1 MEYGLIGEHLSHSF
15 SKMIHERVASYQYEL
30 HEVAKDDLHSFMMNK
45 EFKAINVT
53 IPYKQD
59 VIPYL
64 DELSPLAKDIGAVN
78 CITNK
83 NGYLKGYNT
92 DVLGFIELVKYSNI
106 DVKNKNALV
115 LGNGGAS
122 KAIQAGL
129 KQLGIKSILIAS
141 ILNEEGTIPY
151 EDIYLHQE
159 IEIIVNT
166 TPVGMYPNNNNKII
180 DVSKFNKLEGFIDV
194 IYNPINTVTVLEA
207 TEKGIKAIGGLYM
220 LVAQAVKAIEIF
232 LDTKIEDN
240 VISKIYNEIKNDNS
254 NIVLIG
260 MPSSGKSAIGKLI
273 AEKLNLEFIDT
284 DEYIINKIQM
294 PIKDYFAK
302 YGEDKFRELEHLV
315 VEEIYKYT
323 PKVISTGGGI
333 IKNKSNI
340 DLLKQNGIIYF
351 INRPLDK
358 LFPSNDRPLSS
369 NKDDLINLYNTRLPL
384 YKRYSDIEINNDD
397 DINKAYLEI
406 LKRR

>member
-1 MEYGLIGEHLSHSF
+1 MKYGLIGEHLSHSF
-15 SKMIHERVASYQYEL
+15 SKMIHERVASYEYEI
-30 HEVAKDDLHSFMMNK
+30 HEVAKDKLRSFMLEK
-45 EFKAINVT
+45 DFTAINVT
-53 IPYKQD
+53 IPYKEE

-64 DELSPLAKDIGAVN
+64 DELSDLAKDIKAVN

-92 DVLGFIELVKYSNI
+92 DVLGFIELVKYSDI
-106 DVKNKNALV
+106 DVKNKSVLV

-122 KAIQAGL
+122 KAIQVGL
-129 KQLGIKSILIAS
+129 KKLGVKSILIAS
-141 ILNEEGTIPY
+141 ILNEEGTISY
-151 EDIYLHQE
+151 DDIYLHQE

-166 TPVGMYPNNNNKII
+166 TPVGMYPNNDHKII
-180 DVSKFNKLEGFIDV
+180 DVSKFKNLEGFIDV
-194 IYNPINTVTVLEA
+194 IYNPINTKTVLEA
-207 TEKGIKAIGGLYM
+207 KELGIKAIGGLYM
-220 LVAQAVKAIEIF
+220 LVAQAIKAIEIF
-232 LDTKIEDN
+232 LDKKLDDEI
-240 VISKIYNEIKNDNS
+240 ISKVYEEIKNENS

-273 AEKLNLEFIDT
+273 ASKLNLEFIDT
-284 DEYIINKIQM
+284 DEVIVNKIKM
-294 PIKDYFAK
+294 PIKDYFSL
-302 YGEDKFRELEHLV
+302 YGEDKFRELEHQV

-340 DLLKQNGIIYF
+340 DLLKQNGVIYF

-369 NKDDLINLYNTRLPL
+369 NLDDLMNLYNTRLPL
-384 YKRYSDIEINNDD
+384 YQRYSDIEINNDE

-406 LKRR
+406 LNRR